1 MGSLNQ
7 LKTFSSVSLVLAD
20 CVAKLYA
27 ALRTRNNRIQ
37 SSGALNRSCVLAQVL
52 ESMLRILV
60 AKIVLQHNRPK
71 RDLGGCQQL
80 RQLLGAKR
88 TTSARAEHFGS

>member
-1 MGSLNQ
+1 MATDPLR
-7 LKTFSSVSLVLAD
+7 AD

-37 SSGALNRSCVLAQVL
+37 SSGALNQGCALVPVL

-60 AKIVLQHNRPK
+60 AKIVLQHNRPHP
-71 RDLGGCQQL
+71 DIL
-80 RQLLGAKR
+80 
-88 TTSARAEHFGS
+88 